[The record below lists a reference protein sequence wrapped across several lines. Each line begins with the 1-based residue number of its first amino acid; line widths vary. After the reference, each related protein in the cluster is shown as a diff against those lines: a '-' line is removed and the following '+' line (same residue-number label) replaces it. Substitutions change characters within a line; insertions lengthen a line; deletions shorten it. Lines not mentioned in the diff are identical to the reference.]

1 MNKEIKLLRIA
12 GLVVLGT
19 ALPGAQVMAASEQ
32 YVNRYCKSAVAT
44 EYRVSQG
51 EVRTLPV
58 EKTGRKYK
66 VYGQTPKDGENA
78 LFFTCIFDSSR
89 NFLRLKKVSD
99 KRSKS
104 SRRASGEHHR
114 HKQRH
119 HSLRDDCKVA
129 AAKEYGL
136 HRKNITVQKAVRDKG
151 GNHTVW
157 GQFPSN
163 QGSPT
168 VFTCTFA
175 GDHEL
180 VGIEINR

>member
-1 MNKEIKLLRIA
+1 MNKEIKLLQIA
-12 GLVVLGT
+12 GLVLLGT
-19 ALPGAQVMAASEQ
+19 ALPGAQIMAASEQ
-32 YVNRYCKSAVAT
+32 YMVRYCKSAVAK

-58 EKTGRKYK
+58 EKAGRKYE

-78 LFFTCIFDSSR
+78 LFFTCIFDSSS

-99 KRSKS
+99 KRPKS
-104 SRRASGEHHR
+104 SRKASGGGHH
-114 HKQRH
+114 QRH
-119 HSLRDDCKVA
+119 HDLRHDCKVA

-136 HRKNITVQKAVRDKG
+136 HRKDITVQKPVKDKG
-151 GNHTVW
+151 GMHTVW

-180 VGIEINR
+180 VGIDINR